1 MPVLRVFLECTAPTG
16 RPRGAFDTFVR
27 VSEEEL
33 VGGSHLRIACRRA
46 AILGFGGPHRVLE
59 VRRFGAPSVTPT
71 VVDDTR
77 PRLETRLLAALAR
90 AAEAAV
96 GPAVMEVPSG
106 SPLPRPARG
115 RSRARAV

>member
-1 MPVLRVFLECTAPTG
+1 MPVLRVFLECTSPTG

-33 VGGSHLRIACRRA
+33 AGGAHLRVACRRA

-71 VVDDTR
+71 VVGDAR
-77 PRLETRLLAALAR
+77 PRMETRLIAALAQ

-96 GPAVMEVPSG
+96 GLAVMDLPSG
-106 SPLPRPARG
+106 SPPPRPARG
-115 RSRARAV
+115 RSRAGAV